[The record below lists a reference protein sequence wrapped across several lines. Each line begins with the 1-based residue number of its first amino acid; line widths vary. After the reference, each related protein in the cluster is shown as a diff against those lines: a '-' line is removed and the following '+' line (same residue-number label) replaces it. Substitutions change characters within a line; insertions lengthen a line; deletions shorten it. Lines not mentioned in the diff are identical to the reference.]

1 MSLIIHFILGYI
13 SSFIGTMPPS
23 MLNMTTAKITL
34 KKTKKEGVKFALGV
48 SSIVLIQAYIALVFA
63 RYIHNNANFER
74 YLEVVGMVIF
84 ILLSVYF
91 YKQAVQER
99 KQEVKSN
106 KKFNNSFIV
115 GLMLS
120 TLNMFAIPFY
130 CGVSSALNMF
140 GLFEFNQINILLFV
154 IGSALGTYSL
164 LYVYAS
170 SAIKIQK
177 KATLLT
183 KNLNYILSGL
193 TAFIAL
199 VTFIKIV

>member
-1 MSLIIHFILGYI
+1 
-13 SSFIGTMPPS
+13 
-23 MLNMTTAKITL
+23 
-34 KKTKKEGVKFALGV
+34 
-48 SSIVLIQAYIALVFA
+48 
-63 RYIHNNANFER
+63 
-74 YLEVVGMVIF
+74 
-84 ILLSVYF
+84 LSVYF

>member
-1 MSLIIHFILGYI
+1 MLGYI
-13 SSFIGTMPPS
+13 SSFIGTTPPS

-34 KKTKKEGVKFALGV
+34 KKTKKEGLKFALGV
-48 SSIVLIQAYIALVFA
+48 SSIVLIQAYIALIFA
-63 RYIHNNANFER
+63 SYIHNNSNFER
-74 YLEVVGMVIF
+74 YLQVVGIF
-84 ILLSVYF
+84 IFIVLSVYF
-91 YKQAVQER
+91 YKQAVQES

-106 KKFNNSFIV
+106 KKFKNSFVV

-140 GLFEFNQINILLFV
+140 GLFEFNQANILLFV

-170 SAIKIQK
+170 AAIKIQK

-199 VTFIKIV
+199 VTFIKIL

>member
-1 MSLIIHFILGYI
+1 MSFIIYFILGYI
-13 SSFIGTMPPS
+13 TSFVGTTPPS

-34 KKTKKEGVKFALGV
+34 EKTKKEGIKFALGV
-48 SSIVLIQAYIALVFA
+48 SIIVLVQAYIALIFT
-63 RYIHNNANFER
+63 RYIHSNTNFEW
-74 YLEVVGMVIF
+74 YIQVVGIF
-84 ILLSVYF
+84 IFIILSFYF
-91 YKQAVQER
+91 FKQAVQER
-99 KQEVKSN
+99 KQEVEPN
-106 KKFNNSFIV
+106 KKYKNSFVV

-130 CGVSSALNMF
+130 CGVSSALKMF
-140 GLFEFNQINILLFV
+140 GFFEFNQTNILLFV
-154 IGSALGTYSL
+154 IGSAFGTYSL

-193 TAFIAL
+193 TAFVAL
-199 VTFIKIV
+199 VTFIKML